1 MFKKFIKI
9 TGIILLVGFISVF
22 IRGYKYQETKSKQ
35 EDKVVQTSKEEK
47 QDLID
52 EEVISSLLD
61 EEDKNQKVSETLEQK
76 TIIPEDKKKDVK
88 VTEEKKTQPKQEVPI
103 SKPIAK
109 QESTVQEKKEE
120 IKTSTITPTEDPKE
134 EKKQEIW
141 EVLGMSE
148 DQYYN
153 KPLYSWE
160 RIDFKTYDECYA
172 YGDTYYPA
180 KSGEV
185 LYNCREITSMSGKFL
200 GIMFDTEKTN

>member
-1 MFKKFIKI
+1 MFKKIIKI

-35 EDKVVQTSKEEK
+35 EDKIIQTSKEEK

-52 EEVISSLLD
+52 EEVISSLLN
-61 EEDKNQKVSETLEQK
+61 EENKKQEVSETLEQK
-76 TIIPEDKKKDVK
+76 TIIPEDTKKDVK
-88 VTEEKKTQPKQEVPI
+88 VKEEKKTQPKQEVTI
-103 SKPIAK
+103 SKPTVK
-109 QESTVQEKKEE
+109 QEPTVQEKIEE
-120 IKTSTITPTEDPKE
+120 TKTSTITPTEDPKE

-160 RIDFKTYDECYA
+160 RVDFKTYDECYA
-172 YGDTYYPA
+172 YGKARSD
-180 KSGEV
+180 V
-185 LYNCREITSMSGKFL
+185 VQYNCREITSMSGKFL

>member
-1 MFKKFIKI
+1 MFKKIIKI

-22 IRGYKYQETKSKQ
+22 IRGYKYQEIKSRQ
-35 EDKVVQTSKEEK
+35 EDKIVQTSKEEK

-52 EEVISSLLD
+52 EEVISSLLC
-61 EEDKNQKVSETLEQK
+61 EEDKDQEVSEILEQK
-76 TIIPEDKKKDVK
+76 NIIPEDTKKDIK
-88 VTEEKKTQPKQEVPI
+88 VTEEKKTQPKQEVTI
-103 SKPIAK
+103 SKPTIK
-109 QESTVQEKKEE
+109 QEPTVQDKIEE
-120 IKTSTITPTEDPKE
+120 TKTSTITPIEDPKE

-141 EVLGMSE
+141 EELGMSE

-160 RIDFKTYDECYA
+160 RVDFKTYDECYA